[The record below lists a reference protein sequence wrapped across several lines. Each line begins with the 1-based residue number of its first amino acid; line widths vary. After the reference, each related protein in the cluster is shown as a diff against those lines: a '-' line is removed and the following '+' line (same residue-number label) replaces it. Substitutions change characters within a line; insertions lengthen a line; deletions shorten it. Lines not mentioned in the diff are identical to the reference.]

1 MRGGIQ
7 IERHVTAIQDDAS
20 CYVLNTYTILDT
32 FQRLV
37 SSLYFRRDTLKLGL
51 FIHGLLGFL
60 FKAQLSFF
68 GL

>member
-37 SSLYFRRDTLKLGL
+37 SSLYF
-51 FIHGLLGFL
+51 
-60 FKAQLSFF
+60 
-68 GL
+68 